1 MQARFIVVTTFL
13 AFCATLPAQDSFA
26 TKPDNSQRQNF
37 FSSLGATHQRDA
49 SQTAGVAASSHH
61 HLRRLDPG
69 GPCGFHPSNSVESRR
84 NLEP

>member
-37 FSSLGATHQRDA
+37 FSSWEQRTSATQAKQPAWPPPLITTYVGLIQVARADFIR
-49 SQTAGVAASSHH
+49 QT
-61 HLRRLDPG
+61 
-69 GPCGFHPSNSVESRR
+69 
-84 NLEP
+84 